1 MYLVPYWS
9 RLIPGQGKKIKMEE
23 KKFDL
28 NSLIGF
34 VLLGAIMIYYFYTN
48 QPTPE
53 QIAEKKAEQVQDS
66 IDKLNPVTQPE
77 NAVYEQKVEQ
87 VPINPSDSL
96 AFAQSKN
103 RLGDFAYSAGLA
115 SATDH
120 ETVIENDLVKI
131 TVSNKG
137 GQITEVL
144 LKNFK
149 TYNMLPLYVIK
160 DQNASL
166 NLSFATQDN
175 RNLQTKDL
183 YFEPNVSTNGDNQ
196 VLSMRLK
203 VAADRYLEYRY
214 ELKPND
220 YMLDFAIRTQGMETA
235 INTSQAINLDWQL
248 KSFRTEK
255 SVKYENQYTDLRY
268 LQNGEFEYMNAMSD
282 EDEEDVDNLNWVA
295 FKQQF
300 FTSILIAEDKFE
312 SAKLIS
318 KNLVQ
323 NEDIDTIYTKKY
335 EAFIPLQAK
344 NGELAYNMN
353 MYYGP
358 VDYEVLSKYEGQQL
372 DRIVSLGWGIF
383 RWINK
388 FVFIPVFSF
397 LSSFI
402 GNFGIVIIL
411 MTIVVRIIMSPVVYK
426 SYLSS
431 AKMKVLRP
439 EMQEINEKFKGKENA
454 MKRQQE
460 TMAIQRKAGVNPLSG
475 CIPALIQMPVF
486 FALFR
491 FFPANIDIRQN
502 GFLWADDLSAY
513 DEVLQLPFKIPFYG
527 DHVSLFP
534 ILASVA
540 IFFYMQMTQSQQ
552 MNMQQPQQEGMP
564 DMQKMMK
571 MMMWFS
577 PIMMMF
583 FFNSYASSLSLYYF
597 VSNLLTIV
605 IMLVIKHFIID
616 EDKIHAQIQ
625 ENKKRPEKKKSAFRQ
640 RLDDAMKQAQEQQ
653 AQKKR

>member
-1 MYLVPYWS
+1 
-9 RLIPGQGKKIKMEE
+9 MEE

-48 QPTPE
+48 QPTQE
-53 QIAEKKAEQVQDS
+53 ELAQQKMEQVQDS
-66 IDKLNPVTQPE
+66 IDKLTPVAEQSD
-77 NAVYEQKVEQ
+77 AVFEKVEQ
-87 VPINPSDSL
+87 APINPSDSL
-96 AFAQSKN
+96 AYAQAQNS
-103 RLGDFAYSAGLA
+103 LGAFAYSAGLA
-115 SATDH
+115 SATDAV
-120 ETVIENDLVKI
+120 TVIENDLVRI

-137 GQITEVL
+137 GQVTEVL
-144 LKNFK
+144 MKNFQ
-149 TYNMLPLYVIK
+149 TYNKLPLYIIK
-160 DQNASL
+160 DQNALL

-175 RNLQTKDL
+175 RNLQTKNL
-183 YFEPNVSTNGDNQ
+183 YFEPTLTKNGDNQ
-196 VLSMRLK
+196 VLSMKLK
-203 VAADRYLEYRY
+203 VEANRYLEYRY
-214 ELKPND
+214 ELKPD
-220 YMLDFAIRTQGMETA
+220 EYMLDFGIRTQGMDRA
-235 INTSQAINLDWQL
+235 INTSQAINLEWHL

-268 LQNGEFEYMNAMSD
+268 LENDSFEYMNAMSD
-282 EDEEDVDNLNWVA
+282 EDEEDVSNLNWVA

-300 FTSILIAEDKFE
+300 FTSILLAEDKFE
-312 SAKLIS
+312 SAKLVS
-318 KNLVQ
+318 KNLVE
-323 NEDIDTIYTKKY
+323 NEDIDTVYTKKY
-335 EAFIPLQAK
+335 EAYIPLQAQ
-344 NGELAYNMN
+344 NGELNYNMN

-358 VDYEVLSKYEGQQL
+358 VDYAILSKYEGKQL
-372 DRIVSLGWGIF
+372 DRVVSLGWGIF

-388 FVFIPVFSF
+388 FVFIPVFGF

-402 GNFGIVIIL
+402 GNYGIVIIL

-439 EMQEINEKFKGKENA
+439 EMQEINEKLKGKENA

-534 ILASVA
+534 ILASIA

-583 FFNSYASSLSLYYF
+583 FFNTYASSLSLYYF
-597 VSNLLTIV
+597 VSNLLTII

-616 EDKIHAQIQ
+616 EKKIHANIQ

-640 RLDDAMKQAQEQQ
+640 KLDSAMKQAQVQQ
-653 AQKKR
+653 EAQKKGKK

>member
-1 MYLVPYWS
+1 
-9 RLIPGQGKKIKMEE
+9 MEE

-34 VLLGAIMIYYFYTN
+34 VLLGAIMIWYFYNN

-53 QIAEKKAEQVQDS
+53 QIATQKAEQVQDS
-66 IDKLNPVTQPE
+66 INRLSPVSNTNDAVVQSPE
-77 NAVYEQKVEQ
+77 NTTIS
-87 VPINPSDSL
+87 PTDSL
-96 AFAQSKN
+96 SYAQTQN
-103 RLGDFAYSAGLA
+103 RLGAFAYSASLP
-115 SATDH
+115 SARDN
-120 ETVIENDLVKI
+120 ETLLENELVSIK
-131 TVSNKG
+131 VSNKG

-149 TYNMLPLYVIK
+149 TFNKLPLYIIK

-183 YFEPNVSTNGDNQ
+183 FFEPTLTQNGDNQ
-196 VLSMRLK
+196 VLSMKLK
-203 VAADRYLEYRY
+203 VAADKYLEYRY
-214 ELKPND
+214 ELKPDD
-220 YMLDFAIRTQGMETA
+220 YMLDFAIRSQGMETA
-235 INTSQAINLDWQL
+235 INTSQNISLDWKL

-268 LQNGEFEYMNAMSD
+268 LENGAFEYMNAMSD
-282 EDEEDVDNLNWVA
+282 EDEEDVAGLNWVA

-300 FTSILIAEDKFE
+300 FTSVLIAEDKFE

-318 KNLVQ
+318 KNLVKD
-323 NEDIDTIYTKKY
+323 EDIDTVYTKQY
-335 EAFIPLQAK
+335 AAYIPLQAK
-344 NGELAYNMN
+344 NGALDYNMN
-353 MYYGP
+353 LYYGP
-358 VDYEVLSKYEGQQL
+358 VDYEILSKYEGQQL
-372 DRIVSLGWGIF
+372 DRIVSLGWGVF

-388 FVFIPVFSF
+388 YVFIPVFAF

-439 EMQEINEKFKGKENA
+439 EMQEINDKLKGKENA

-460 TMAIQRKAGVNPLSG
+460 TMALQRKAGVNPLSG

-491 FFPANIDIRQN
+491 FFPANIDIRQK

-552 MNMQQPQQEGMP
+552 MNMQQPTQEGMP

-583 FFNSYASSLSLYYF
+583 FFNTYASSLSLYYF
-597 VSNLLTIV
+597 VSNLLTII

-625 ENKKRPEKKKSAFRQ
+625 ENKKKPEKKKSAFREK
-640 RLDDAMKQAQEQQ
+640 LDSAMKQAQQQ
-653 AQKKR
+653 QELKKKK

>member
-1 MYLVPYWS
+1 
-9 RLIPGQGKKIKMEE
+9 MEE

-34 VLLGAIMIYYFYTN
+34 VLLGAIMIWYFYNN
-48 QPTPE
+48 QPTAE
-53 QIAEKKAEQVQDS
+53 QIATQKAAQVQDS
-66 IDKLNPVTQPE
+66 INRLNPVADQNDAIVQSPDPATV
-77 NAVYEQKVEQ
+77 NTT
-87 VPINPSDSL
+87 DSL
-96 AFAQSKN
+96 TYIQTQN
-103 RLGDFAYSAGLA
+103 RLGAFAYSASLP
-115 SATDH
+115 SAKDN
-120 ETVIENDLVKI
+120 ETVLENELVVIK
-131 TVSNKG
+131 VSNKG

-144 LKNFK
+144 LKNYK
-149 TYNMLPLYVIK
+149 TYDKLPLYIIK

-183 YFEPNVSTNGDNQ
+183 YFEPSLTTNGDNQ
-196 VLSMRLK
+196 VLSMKLK
-203 VAADRYLEYRY
+203 VAANKYLEYRY
-214 ELKPND
+214 ELKPDD
-220 YMLDFAIRTQGMETA
+220 YMLDFAIKSQGIESA
-235 INTSQAINLDWQL
+235 INTSQNINLDWKL

-268 LQNGEFEYMNAMSD
+268 LVNGEFEYMNAMSD
-282 EDEEDVDNLNWVA
+282 EDEEDVNGLNWVS

-300 FTSILIAEDKFE
+300 FTSVLLAEDKFE

-318 KNLVQ
+318 RNLIQ
-323 NEDIDTIYTKKY
+323 DEDIDTVYTKQY
-335 EAFIPLQAK
+335 EAYIPLQAK
-344 NGELAYNMN
+344 NGELNYNMN

-358 VDYEVLSKYEGQQL
+358 VDYAILSKYEGKQL

-388 FVFIPVFSF
+388 YVFIPVFSF

-402 GNFGIVIIL
+402 GNYGIVIIL

-439 EMQEINEKFKGKENA
+439 EMQEINDKLKGKENA

-460 TMAIQRKAGVNPLSG
+460 TMALQRKAGVNPLSG

-513 DEVLQLPFKIPFYG
+513 DEVLSLPFKIPFYG

-552 MNMQQPQQEGMP
+552 MNMQQPAQEGMP

-597 VSNLLTIV
+597 VSNLLTII

-625 ENKKRPEKKKSAFRQ
+625 ENKKKPEKKKSAFRQ
-640 RLDDAMKQAQEQQ
+640 KLDDAMKQAQVQQ
-653 AQKKR
+653 EAKKKGKK

>member
-1 MYLVPYWS
+1 
-9 RLIPGQGKKIKMEE
+9 
-23 KKFDL
+23 
-28 NSLIGF
+28 
-34 VLLGAIMIYYFYTN
+34 
-48 QPTPE
+48 
-53 QIAEKKAEQVQDS
+53 
-66 IDKLNPVTQPE
+66 
-77 NAVYEQKVEQ
+77 
-87 VPINPSDSL
+87 
-96 AFAQSKN
+96 
-103 RLGDFAYSAGLA
+103 
-115 SATDH
+115 
-120 ETVIENDLVKI
+120 
-131 TVSNKG
+131 
-137 GQITEVL
+137 
-144 LKNFK
+144 
-149 TYNMLPLYVIK
+149 
-160 DQNASL
+160 
-166 NLSFATQDN
+166 
-175 RNLQTKDL
+175 
-183 YFEPNVSTNGDNQ
+183 
-196 VLSMRLK
+196 
-203 VAADRYLEYRY
+203 
-214 ELKPND
+214 
-220 YMLDFAIRTQGMETA
+220 
-235 INTSQAINLDWQL
+235 
-248 KSFRTEK
+248 
-255 SVKYENQYTDLRY
+255 
-268 LQNGEFEYMNAMSD
+268 
-282 EDEEDVDNLNWVA
+282 
-295 FKQQF
+295 
-300 FTSILIAEDKFE
+300 
-312 SAKLIS
+312 
-318 KNLVQ
+318 
-323 NEDIDTIYTKKY
+323 
-335 EAFIPLQAK
+335 
-344 NGELAYNMN
+344 

-583 FFNSYASSLSLYYF
+583 FFNSFASSLSLYYF

-653 AQKKR
+653 AQKKK

>member
-1 MYLVPYWS
+1 
-9 RLIPGQGKKIKMEE
+9 MEE

-53 QIAEKKAEQVQDS
+53 EIAKDKTEQIQDS
-66 IDKLNPVTQPE
+66 IQNIQNTVNTNSTVTDTTDKNLDV
-77 NAVYEQKVEQ
+77 
-87 VPINPSDSL
+87 PSDSIAL
-96 AFAQSKN
+96 VQSKN
-103 RLGDFAYSAGLA
+103 RLGAFSYSATLP
-115 SATDH
+115 SAKEQ
-120 ETVIENDLVKI
+120 ETVIENELVKI
-131 TVSNKG
+131 KVSNLG

-149 TYNMLPLYVIK
+149 TYNKLPLYIIK
-160 DQNASL
+160 DKNASF

-183 YFEPNVSTNGDNQ
+183 FFEPSLSQNGNNQ
-196 VLSMRLK
+196 VLTMRLK
-203 VAADRYLEYRY
+203 VAANKYLEYRY
-214 ELKPND
+214 ELKPGD
-220 YMLDFAIRTQGMETA
+220 YMLDFAIRTQGMSDA
-235 INTSQAINLDWQL
+235 INTSQNIILDWDL

-268 LQNGEFEYMNAMSD
+268 LQDGEFEYMNAMSD
-282 EDEEDVDNLNWVA
+282 EDEEDVKKLNWVA

-300 FTSILIAEDKFE
+300 FASVLLTDEPFE
-312 SAKLIS
+312 NAKLLS
-318 KNLVQ
+318 RNLVKD
-323 NEDIDTIYTKKY
+323 EDVDTVFTKHY
-335 EAFIPLQAK
+335 LASIPLQAK
-344 NGELAYNMN
+344 NGELNYSMN

-358 VDYEVLSKYEGQQL
+358 VDYKILSKYEGKQL

-388 FVFIPVFSF
+388 YIFINVFNF

-411 MTIVVRIIMSPVVYK
+411 LTIVVRIIMSPVVYK

-439 EMQEINEKFKGKENA
+439 EMQEINEKLKGKENA

-460 TMAIQRKAGVNPLSG
+460 TMALQRKAGVNPLSG

-513 DEVLQLPFKIPFYG
+513 DEVLKLPFKIPFYG

-577 PIMMMF
+577 PVMMLF

-597 VSNLLTIV
+597 VSNLLTIM
-605 IMLVIKHFIID
+605 IMLVIKHYIID

-625 ENKKRPEKKKSAFRQ
+625 ENKKKPAKKKSAFRE
-640 RLDDAMKQAQEQQ
+640 RLDSAMKQAQVQQ
-653 AQKKR
+653 EKKKTGTR

>member
-1 MYLVPYWS
+1 
-9 RLIPGQGKKIKMEE
+9 MEE

-34 VLLGAIMIYYFYTN
+34 GLLFLIMLWYFYNN
-48 QPTPE
+48 QPSPE
-53 QIAEKKAEQVQDS
+53 EIAKQKIEQVQDS
-66 IDKLNPVTQPE
+66 INNEEQSAPKKSNTQVVASQGFMVNP
-77 NAVYEQKVEQ
+77 A
-87 VPINPSDSL
+87 DSL
-96 AFAQSKN
+96 SVVQAQNK
-103 RLGDFAYSAGLA
+103 LGVFAYSAGLP
-115 SATDH
+115 SAKAN
-120 ETVIENDLVKI
+120 ETILENELVRIKI
-131 TVSNKG
+131 SNLG

-144 LKNFK
+144 LKK
-149 TYNMLPLYVIK
+149 YDTYDKKPLYLIK
-160 DQNASL
+160 DQNAL
-166 NLSFATQDN
+166 FNISFATQDN

-183 YFEPNVSTNGDNQ
+183 YFEPSLTKNGDNQ
-196 VLSMRLK
+196 VLSMKLK
-203 VAADRYLEYRY
+203 VSADNYLEYRY
-214 ELKPND
+214 ELKPDD
-220 YMLDFAIRTQGMETA
+220 YMMGFAIRSQGIDSA
-235 INTSQAINLDWQL
+235 INTSESINLDWSL

-268 LQNGEFEYMNAMSD
+268 LHNNEFDDMNPMGD
-282 EDEEDVDNLNWVA
+282 GDEEEVDKLNWVA

-300 FTSILIAEDKFE
+300 FTSILLTDEPFE
-312 SAKLIS
+312 KSKLVL

-323 NEDIDTIYTKKY
+323 DEDVDTVYTKQY
-335 EAFIPLQAK
+335 QALIPLLSK
-344 NGELAYNMN
+344 NGELNYNMN

-358 VDYEVLSKYEGQQL
+358 VDYDILSKYEGQQL

-388 FVFIPVFSF
+388 YMFIPLFGF
-397 LSSFI
+397 LSMFI
-402 GNFGIVIIL
+402 GNYGIAIIL
-411 MTIVVRIIMSPVVYK
+411 LTIVVRIFMSPVVYK

-431 AKMKVLRP
+431 ARMKVLRP
-439 EMQEINEKFKGKENA
+439 EMEVINEKLKGKENA

-460 TMAIQRKAGVNPLSG
+460 TMALQRKAGVSPLSG

-491 FFPANIDIRQN
+491 FFPANIDIRHQ

-513 DEVLQLPFKIPFYG
+513 DEVLKLPFKIPFYG

-534 ILASVA
+534 ILASIA

-571 MMMWFS
+571 MMMYFS
-577 PIMMMF
+577 PIMMLF
-583 FFNSYASSLSLYYF
+583 FFNSFASSLSLYYF
-597 VSNLLTIV
+597 VSNLLTIG
-605 IMLVIKHFIID
+605 IMLVIKHYIID

-625 ENKKRPEKKKSAFRQ
+625 ENKKKPAKKKSAFRQ
-640 RLDDAMKQAQEQQ
+640 RLDDAMKQAQVQQ
-653 AQKKR
+653 EKQKKPGKKR

>member
-1 MYLVPYWS
+1 
-9 RLIPGQGKKIKMEE
+9 MEE

-34 VLLGAIMIYYFYTN
+34 VLLGAIMIWYFYMN

-53 QIAEKKAEQVQDS
+53 ELEKQKTEQLQEASDADSPQSVDIQSEDTTEAAEAQTDLV
-66 IDKLNPVTQPE
+66 NVG
-77 NAVYEQKVEQ
+77 V
-87 VPINPSDSL
+87 SDSV
-96 AFAQSKN
+96 AQINAKN
-103 RLGDFAYSAGLA
+103 RLGVFAYSNSLP
-115 SATDH
+115 SAIDN
-120 ETVIENDLVKI
+120 ETILENDRVRIKI
-131 TVSNKG
+131 ANKG

-144 LKNFK
+144 LKHFK
-149 TYNMLPLYVIK
+149 TYNQQPLYLIK
-160 DQNASL
+160 DQNAL
-166 NLSFATQDN
+166 FNLSFGTLDN

-183 YFEPNVSTNGDNQ
+183 YFEPELTQNGENQ
-196 VLSMRLK
+196 VLSMKLK
-203 VAADRYLEYRY
+203 VSESQYLEYRY
-214 ELKPND
+214 ELKPED
-220 YMLDFAIRTQGMETA
+220 YMLDFGIRSQGMDRA
-235 INTSQAINLDWQL
+235 INTSESLRLDWKL
-248 KSFRTEK
+248 RSLRTEK
-255 SVKYENQYTDLRY
+255 SIKYENQYTDLRY
-268 LQNGEFEYMNAMSD
+268 LQDGEFEYMNAMSD
-282 EDEEDVDNLNWVA
+282 EDEEEAKEVDWIA

-300 FTSILIAEDKFE
+300 FTSVLLTDEPFSTVNLK
-312 SAKLIS
+312 SVK
-318 KNLVQ
+318 LVQ
-323 NEDIDTIYTKKY
+323 DEFIDTVFTKQY
-335 EAFIPLQAK
+335 SASIPLQAK
-344 NGELAYNMN
+344 NGELDYSMN

-358 VDYEVLSKYEGQQL
+358 VDYAVLSSYEGRQL

-388 FVFIPVFSF
+388 YVFIPVFKV
-397 LSSFI
+397 LSSII
-402 GNFGIVIIL
+402 GNYGIVIIL

-439 EMQEINEKFKGKENA
+439 EMVEINDKYPGKENA

-460 TMAIQRKAGVNPLSG
+460 TMALQRKAGVNPLSG

-491 FFPANIDIRQN
+491 FFPANIDIRQH

-513 DEVLQLPFKIPFYG
+513 DEVLKLPFKIPFYG

-534 ILASVA
+534 ILASIA

-597 VSNLLTIV
+597 VSNLLTIG
-605 IMLVIKHFIID
+605 IMLVIKNFIID
-616 EDKIHAQIQ
+616 EAKIHARIQ
-625 ENKKRPEKKKSAFRQ
+625 ENKKKPQKKKSAFRQ

-653 AQKKR
+653 DKQRKIKK

>member
-1 MYLVPYWS
+1 
-9 RLIPGQGKKIKMEE
+9 MEE

-34 VLLGAIMIYYFYTN
+34 VLLGAIMLWYFYTN

-53 QIAEKKAEQVQDS
+53 EIAKQKTEQVQDS
-66 IDKLNPVTQPE
+66 IQKTQQTSIPKNKEVTTTE
-77 NAVYEQKVEQ
+77 SIVV
-87 VPINPSDSL
+87 NPSDSL
-96 AFAQSKN
+96 AFTQVQNK
-103 RLGDFAYSAGLA
+103 LGAFAYSASLP
-115 SATDH
+115 SAKAQ

-131 TVSNKG
+131 KISNLG
-137 GQITEVL
+137 GQVTEVL
-144 LKNFK
+144 LKEFE
-149 TYNMLPLYVIK
+149 TYEMKPLYLIK
-160 DQNASL
+160 DNNASF
-166 NLSFATQDN
+166 NISFATQDN

-183 YFEPNVSTNGDNQ
+183 FFEPTLTKSDDNQ
-196 VLSMRLK
+196 VLSMKLK
-203 VAADRYLEYRY
+203 VTADKYLEYRY

-220 YMLDFAIRTQGMETA
+220 YMLDFAIRTQGMNTA
-235 INTSQAINLDWQL
+235 INTSQKINLDWDL

-268 LQNGEFEYMNAMSD
+268 LHNNEFEDMNAMGD
-282 EDEEDVDNLNWVA
+282 GDEEDVEKLNWVA

-300 FTSILIAEDKFE
+300 FTSVLLTDEPFE
-312 SAKLIS
+312 KSKLVL

-323 NEDIDTIYTKKY
+323 DEEVDTIYTKQY
-335 EAFIPLQAK
+335 LASIPLQAK
-344 NGELAYNMN
+344 NGELNYNMN

-358 VDYEVLSKYEGQQL
+358 VDYKILSKYEGKQL
-372 DRIVSLGWGIF
+372 DRIISLGWGIF

-388 FVFIPVFSF
+388 YVFVPVFSF

-439 EMQEINEKFKGKENA
+439 EMQEINDKLKGKENA

-460 TMAIQRKAGVNPLSG
+460 TMALQRKAGVNPLSG

-491 FFPANIDIRQN
+491 FFPANIDIRHK

-552 MNMQQPQQEGMP
+552 MNMQQPAQEGMP

-571 MMMWFS
+571 MMMYFS
-577 PIMMMF
+577 PLMMLF

-605 IMLVIKHFIID
+605 IMLVIKHYIID
-616 EDKIHAQIQ
+616 EDKIHAKIQ
-625 ENKKRPEKKKSAFRQ
+625 ENKKKPAKKKSAFRE
-640 RLDDAMKQAQEQQ
+640 RLDDAMKQAQVQQ
-653 AQKKR
+653 EKQKKGGKR

>member
-1 MYLVPYWS
+1 
-9 RLIPGQGKKIKMEE
+9 MEE

-34 VLLGAIMIYYFYTN
+34 VLLGAIMIWYFYNN
-48 QPTPE
+48 QPTAE
-53 QIAEKKAEQVQDS
+53 QIATQKAAQVQDS
-66 IDKLNPVTQPE
+66 INRLNPVADQNDVIAQSPDPATV
-77 NAVYEQKVEQ
+77 NTT
-87 VPINPSDSL
+87 DSL
-96 AFAQSKN
+96 TYIQTQN
-103 RLGDFAYSAGLA
+103 RLGAFAYSASLP
-115 SATDH
+115 SAKDN
-120 ETVIENDLVKI
+120 ETVLENELVVIK
-131 TVSNKG
+131 VSNKG

-144 LKNFK
+144 LKNYK
-149 TYNMLPLYVIK
+149 TYDKLPLYIIK

-183 YFEPNVSTNGDNQ
+183 YFEPSLTTNGDNQ
-196 VLSMRLK
+196 VLSMKLK
-203 VAADRYLEYRY
+203 VAANKYLEYRY
-214 ELKPND
+214 ELKPDD
-220 YMLDFAIRTQGMETA
+220 YMLDFAIKSQGIESA
-235 INTSQAINLDWQL
+235 INTSQNINLDWKL

-268 LQNGEFEYMNAMSD
+268 LVNGEFEYMNAMSD
-282 EDEEDVDNLNWVA
+282 EDEEDVNGLNWVS

-300 FTSILIAEDKFE
+300 FTSVLLAEDKFE

-318 KNLVQ
+318 RNLMQ
-323 NEDIDTIYTKKY
+323 DEDIDTVYTKQY
-335 EAFIPLQAK
+335 EAYIPLQAK
-344 NGELAYNMN
+344 NGELNYNMN

-358 VDYEVLSKYEGQQL
+358 VDYAILSKYEGKQL

-388 FVFIPVFSF
+388 YVFIPVFSF

-402 GNFGIVIIL
+402 GNYGIVIIL

-439 EMQEINEKFKGKENA
+439 EMQEINDKLKGKENA

-460 TMAIQRKAGVNPLSG
+460 TMALQRKAGVNPLSG

-513 DEVLQLPFKIPFYG
+513 DEVLSLPFKIPFYG

-552 MNMQQPQQEGMP
+552 MNMQQPAQEGMP

-597 VSNLLTIV
+597 VSNLLTII

-625 ENKKRPEKKKSAFRQ
+625 ENKKKPEKKKSAFRQ
-640 RLDDAMKQAQEQQ
+640 KLDDAMKQAQVQQ
-653 AQKKR
+653 EAKKKGKK

>member
-1 MYLVPYWS
+1 
-9 RLIPGQGKKIKMEE
+9 MEE

-34 VLLGAIMIYYFYTN
+34 VLLGAIMIWYFYMN

-53 QIAEKKAEQVQDS
+53 ELEKQKSEQIQEASEADSPESENTTAADQTQMDPATQV
-66 IDKLNPVTQPE
+66 
-77 NAVYEQKVEQ
+77 A
-87 VPINPSDSL
+87 SDSL
-96 AFAQSKN
+96 ALVNAKN
-103 RLGDFAYSAGLA
+103 RLGIFAYSNSLP
-115 SATDH
+115 SATDN
-120 ETVIENDLVKI
+120 ETVIENDLVRIK
-131 TVSNKG
+131 VANKG

-144 LKNFK
+144 LKNYK
-149 TYNMLPLYVIK
+149 TYDQKPLFVIK
-160 DQNASL
+160 DQNAL
-166 NLSFATQDN
+166 FNLSFATLDN
-175 RNLQTKDL
+175 RNLQSKDL
-183 YFEPNVSTNGDNQ
+183 YFEPELTQNGDNQ

-203 VAADRYLEYRY
+203 VSESQFLEYRY
-214 ELKPND
+214 ELKPDD
-220 YMLDFAIRTQGMETA
+220 YMLDFGIRTQGMERA
-235 INTSQAINLDWQL
+235 INTSESLRLDWKL
-248 KSFRTEK
+248 RSFRTEK
-255 SVKYENQYTDLRY
+255 SIKYENQYTDLRY
-268 LQNGEFEYMNAMSD
+268 LQDGEFEYMNAMSD
-282 EDEEDVDNLNWVA
+282 EDEEEAREVDWIA

-300 FTSILIAEDKFE
+300 FTSVLLTDE
-312 SAKLIS
+312 SFSTANLKS
-318 KNLVQ
+318 VNLV
-323 NEDIDTIYTKKY
+323 EDEYIDTVFTKQY
-335 EAFIPLQAK
+335 SASIPLEAK
-344 NGELAYNMN
+344 NGELDYSMN

-358 VDYEVLSKYEGQQL
+358 VDYAVLSKYEGQQL

-388 FVFIPVFSF
+388 YVFIPVFSV
-397 LSSFI
+397 LSSII
-402 GNFGIVIIL
+402 GNYGIVIIL

-439 EMQEINEKFKGKENA
+439 EMVEINEKLPGKENA

-460 TMAIQRKAGVNPLSG
+460 TMALQRKAGVNPLSG

-491 FFPANIDIRQN
+491 FFPANIDIRQH

-597 VSNLLTIV
+597 VSNLLTIG
-605 IMLVIKHFIID
+605 IMLVIKNFIID

-625 ENKKRPEKKKSAFRQ
+625 ENKKKPQKKKSAFRQ

-653 AQKKR
+653 AKQKKIK